1 MDEKLYALRRQLSW
15 THFRILMRIK
25 DETARQFY
33 EIETIKN
40 NWSTREL
47 ERQIDSLLFERLT
60 LSKNKNKVMEL
71 SRRGQIIERPEDA
84 IKDPYIL
91 EFLGLPE
98 KVIIQNPN

>member
-1 MDEKLYALRRQLSW
+1 MWKAKLY
-15 THFRILMRIK
+15 
-25 DETARQFY
+25 
-33 EIETIKN
+33 
-40 NWSTREL
+40 L
-47 ERQIDSLLFERLT
+47 EKIINIFFPLLCAGCGKQIDSLLFERLT

-71 SRRGQIIERPEDA
+71 SRKGQIIERPEDA